1 MSAMSTGK
9 TPLLTLACFA
19 AFAIADVRADDVTS
33 ACAWRPPAPATAAQ
47 LNSAADVKAQRD
59 KPEWM
64 KSSDND
70 HLVVTAKRA
79 WFHSLPD
86 DSCRSG
92 LFVVRGDAVESVT
105 LYPQQGDVRFIRAI
119 FTSPALQRDVVGWMK
134 AEDLCRG
141 TAAGDFSHCGVVP
154 K

>member
-1 MSAMSTGK
+1 MQTK
-9 TPLLTLACFA
+9 DTLRLTLACLA
-19 AFAIADVRADDVTS
+19 ALAVVDARAEDVTS

-47 LNSAADVKAQRD
+47 LNSAADVEAQRD
-59 KPEWM
+59 KPESM
-64 KSSDND
+64 KSADGD
-70 HLVVTAKRA
+70 YLVVTAKRA

-105 LYPQQGDVRFIRAI
+105 LYPAQGDVRFIRAI
-119 FTSPALQRDVVGWMK
+119 FASPALKREVVGWMK

-141 TAAGDFSHCGVVP
+141 TGDGDFSHCGIAP